1 MLMSPLDGVEFLPE
15 YPELAGR
22 RVLVSGVQGAIGVE
36 LVRMLAEQRASLVLA
51 AAAPSPE
58 LQALA
63 EIVAPDAM
71 ELRLYTGP
79 FADHEAMIR
88 LARTAVQALGGIDI
102 VINLAEVG
110 EPPANSSESDIAG
123 MVTALLA
130 LPCLVSRIAA
140 NRMRTTLT
148 QGAIIN
154 VVTSAPGASARARL
168 VANIAR
174 SAIAALTRTEAHNHA
189 KDGLRINAIAPADVL
204 AGRGNCITG
213 APDIA
218 TLALHLAS
226 GRGHD
231 LSGLVFEAYA
241 G

>member
-22 RVLVSGVQGAIGVE
+22 RVLVTGVQGAIGVE

-51 AAAPSPE
+51 AAVASPE

-88 LARTAVQALGGIDI
+88 FARTAVQALGGIDI

-110 EPPANSSESDIAG
+110 EPPANASERDIG
-123 MVTALLA
+123 DMVTDLLA

-154 VVTSAPGASARARL
+154 VVTSAPGSSRRARL

-174 SAIAALTRTEAHNHA
+174 SAIAALTRTEAQSHA
-189 KDGLRINAIAPADVL
+189 KDGLRINAIAPADTL

-218 TLALHLAS
+218 TLTKVISTETLIPHSFAVQLD
-226 GRGHD
+226 R
-231 LSGLVFEAYA
+231 E
-241 G
+241 